1 MRFRRKITPKILL
14 PIVNATKRLTQ
25 LNFMHFKLSRV
36 LIRTDD
42 SKYKQIEVE
51 MAAGKGGSGQVRIIG
66 GQWRSRK
73 LPVTDVEGLRP
84 TTDRVKE
91 TVFNWLAPYV
101 GDARCLD
108 LFAGSGGL
116 SFEALSRYADSALL
130 LEKDRNAANQL
141 TKNLTTLKCTNGI
154 VKNTDSLKF
163 LNQAASQTFDLVFI
177 DPPFRKNLLEQSCQL
192 LEDNNWLND
201 DAVIYI
207 EMESE
212 LAGATFPNNWQCLKE
227 KNAGQVTFSLW
238 QRN

>member
-1 MRFRRKITPKILL
+1 
-14 PIVNATKRLTQ
+14 
-25 LNFMHFKLSRV
+25 
-36 LIRTDD
+36 
-42 SKYKQIEVE
+42 

-73 LPVTDVEGLRP
+73 LPVNDVEGLRP

-101 GDARCLD
+101 SDAQCLD

-116 SFEALSRYADSALL
+116 SFEALSRYAKSALL
-130 LEKDRNAANQL
+130 LEKDRGAANQL
-141 TKNLTTLKCTNGI
+141 SKNLSTLKCDNGV
-154 VKNTDSLKF
+154 VKNVDSLKF
-163 LNQAASQTFDLVFI
+163 LNQSAIQKFDLVFI
-177 DPPFRKNLLEQSCQL
+177 DPPFRKYLLEESCQL
-192 LEDNNWLND
+192 LEKNEWLND

-212 LAGATFPNNWQCLKE
+212 LSGIEFPSNWQCLKE

-238 QRN
+238 QRG

>member
-1 MRFRRKITPKILL
+1 
-14 PIVNATKRLTQ
+14 
-25 LNFMHFKLSRV
+25 
-36 LIRTDD
+36 
-42 SKYKQIEVE
+42 

-73 LPVTDVEGLRP
+73 LPVNDVEGLRP

-101 GDARCLD
+101 TDANCLD

-116 SFEALSRYADSALL
+116 SFEALSRYASSALL
-130 LEKDRNAANQL
+130 LEKDRGAANQL
-141 TKNLTTLKCTNGI
+141 TKNLTTLKCENGE
-154 VKNTDSLKF
+154 VKNIDSLKF
-163 LNQAASQTFDLVFI
+163 LGKPASQKFDLVFI
-177 DPPFRKNLLEQSCQL
+177 DPPFRKNLLQQSCQL
-192 LEDNNWLND
+192 LEENQWLSD

-212 LAGATFPNNWQCLKE
+212 LSNVKFPNNWHCLKE

-238 QRN
+238 QRG

>member
-1 MRFRRKITPKILL
+1 
-14 PIVNATKRLTQ
+14 
-25 LNFMHFKLSRV
+25 
-36 LIRTDD
+36 
-42 SKYKQIEVE
+42 

-101 GDARCLD
+101 SEARCLD

-130 LEKDRNAANQL
+130 LEKDRNAAMQL
-141 TKNLTTLKCTNGI
+141 KKNLTTLKCDNGE
-154 VKNTDSLKF
+154 VKNTDSIKF
-163 LNQAASQTFDLVFI
+163 LSTPSSQQFDLVFI

-192 LEDNNWLND
+192 LESNNWLSE

-212 LAGATFPNNWQCLKE
+212 LAGVNLPSNWSCLKE
-227 KNAGQVTFSLW
+227 KTAGQVTFSLW
-238 QRN
+238 QRD

>member
-1 MRFRRKITPKILL
+1 
-14 PIVNATKRLTQ
+14 
-25 LNFMHFKLSRV
+25 
-36 LIRTDD
+36 
-42 SKYKQIEVE
+42 

-91 TVFNWLAPYV
+91 TVFNWLTPYV
-101 GDARCLD
+101 GEAHCLD

-141 TKNLTTLKCTNGI
+141 QKNLTTLNCTNGE
-154 VKNTDSLKF
+154 VKNIDSLKF
-163 LNQAASQTFDLVFI
+163 LNQAATKTFDLVFI

-192 LEDNNWLND
+192 LEANNWLSE
-201 DAVIYI
+201 DAIIYI

-212 LAGATFPNNWQCLKE
+212 LTSASLPSNWQCLKE

-238 QRN
+238 QRH